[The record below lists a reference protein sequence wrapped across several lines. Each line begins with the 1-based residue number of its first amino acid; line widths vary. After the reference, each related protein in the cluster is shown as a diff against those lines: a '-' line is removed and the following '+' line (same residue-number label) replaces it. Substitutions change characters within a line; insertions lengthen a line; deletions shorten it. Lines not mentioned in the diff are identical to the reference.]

1 MLSGTYEIKKTK
13 GDQMNKAPEWINKS
27 PEEIEN
33 LVIELREKENSPSEI
48 GTILRDQYG
57 VPNVNE
63 ILDKSILEI
72 LEEHEAA
79 PNIPEELR
87 NLMKKAVKLRNHLE
101 KNKKDLVSKRT
112 LKTLESRIHKLT
124 KYYRRKGRLPADWRY
139 DPEKAALLV
148 RG

>member
-1 MLSGTYEIKKTK
+1 
-13 GDQMNKAPEWINKS
+13 MNKAPEWINKS